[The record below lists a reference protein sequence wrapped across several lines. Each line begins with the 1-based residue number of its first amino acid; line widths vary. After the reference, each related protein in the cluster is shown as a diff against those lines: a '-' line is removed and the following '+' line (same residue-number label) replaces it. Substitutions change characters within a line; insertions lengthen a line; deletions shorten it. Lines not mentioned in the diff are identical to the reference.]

1 MKLITKK
8 IIHYISMREKVC
20 DSQGSEQFL
29 TIHVVGCHIWAAS
42 MGVHV
47 AHYFCLW
54 GVSLTGLD
62 SDRVQ
67 IDSIRDHKGTHIN
80 LVCLWLI
87 FGLTEI
93 WNLCI

>member
-1 MKLITKK
+1 
-8 IIHYISMREKVC
+8 MREKVC
-20 DSQGSEQFL
+20 EPQGSEQFL

-47 AHYFCLW
+47 AYFCLW
-54 GVSLTGLD
+54 GMSLTGLD

-67 IDSIRDHKGTHIN
+67 IDSIRDHI
-80 LVCLWLI
+80 VCLWLI
-87 FGLTEI
+87 FGLTEV